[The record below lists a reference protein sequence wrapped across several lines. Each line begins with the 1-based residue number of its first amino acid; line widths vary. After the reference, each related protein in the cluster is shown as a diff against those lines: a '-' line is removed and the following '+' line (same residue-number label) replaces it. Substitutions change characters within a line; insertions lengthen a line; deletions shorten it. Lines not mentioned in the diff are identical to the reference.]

1 MSKLLLG
8 IDVGTYS
15 SKGVLVEADGALVK
29 TAVVEHEM
37 SIPHPGWAEQDA
49 EAVWWGDVVKICR
62 QLLNGDPYRG
72 ADVAAVAVSA
82 IGPCMLPLDSRG
94 NPLRP
99 GLLYGVD
106 ARASRQID
114 TLNRKWGEKAIYD
127 FSGMALTSQAVG
139 PKILWLR
146 ENEPDL
152 WKQTAH
158 ITTASSFLILR
169 LTGERV
175 IDRHTAS
182 HYMPLMDG
190 YRLQWSD
197 RFADGLV
204 ETGKLP
210 RLGWSDEVAG
220 RVNRAGAEET
230 GLAAGTPV
238 AVGAVDALSEAIS
251 VGVVQPG
258 DLMIMYGST
267 TFFILVEDAP
277 RPDPRMW
284 TVAGA
289 FPGQY
294 NLAAG
299 MATSGSL
306 TRWFRDELARELP
319 EETAYA
325 TLFAEAESISPGAE
339 GLLLLPYF
347 SGERTPIND
356 PQARGVF
363 VGLTLAH
370 RRAHLFHA
378 VLESVAFGIRHNLET
393 FRSIGA
399 EVRRVVAVG
408 GGTRSRTWLQ
418 IVSDAAGVV
427 QEVPQLTIG
436 ASYGDAFLAGVAAGL
451 LQRGDLER
459 WVRPGSEIHPN
470 PAHKETYDS
479 LYKDYLLLYERTRDI
494 VHRLSSPGGIG
505 ERLDPPLQDERT
517 AR

>member
-1 MSKLLLG
+1 MSGLLLG

-15 SKGVLVEADGALVK
+15 SKGVLVEPDGRVVK

-49 EAVWWGDVVKICR
+49 DAVWWGDVVKLCR
-62 QLLNGDPYRG
+62 QLLDGKSHRG

-82 IGPCMLPLDSRG
+82 IGPCMLPLDPHDR
-94 NPLRP
+94 PLRP

-114 TLNRKWGEKAIYD
+114 QLNHKLGEQAIYD
-127 FSGMALTSQAVG
+127 FSGMALTSQAIG

-158 ITTASSFLILR
+158 ITTASSYLILR
-169 LTGERV
+169 LTGEKV

-182 HYMPLMDG
+182 HYMPLMDIHS
-190 YRLQWSD
+190 LEWSD
-197 RFADGLV
+197 HFAGGLI
-204 ETGKLP
+204 GASSLP
-210 RLGWSDEVAG
+210 RLGWSDELAG
-220 RVNRAGAEET
+220 RVNQAGADET
-230 GLAAGTPV
+230 GLAVGTPV

-267 TFFILVEDAP
+267 AFFILIEDAP
-277 RPDPRMW
+277 RPDPRLW

-289 FPGQY
+289 FQGQY

-299 MATSGSL
+299 MATTGSL
-306 TRWFRDELARELP
+306 TRWFRDEMARDLP

-325 TLFAEAESISPGAE
+325 TLFAQAESVPPGAD

-356 PQARGVF
+356 TQARGVF
-363 VGLTLAH
+363 AGLTLAH
-370 RRAHLFHA
+370 RREHLYRA
-378 VLESVAFGIRHNLET
+378 VLESVAFGIRHNIET
-393 FRSIGA
+393 FQSISA
-399 EVRRVVAVG
+399 DVKRVVAVG
-408 GGTRSRTWLQ
+408 GGTKSTAWLQ
-418 IVSDAAGVV
+418 IVSDVAGIA

-436 ASYGDAFLAGVAAGL
+436 ASYGDSFLAGMASGQL
-451 LQRGDLER
+451 RSGDLAC
-459 WVRPGSEIHPN
+459 WVKPGSVIQPD
-470 PAHKETYDS
+470 PGRKAIYDS
-479 LYKDYLLLYERTRDI
+479 LYSDYRLLYENTRDI
-494 VHRLSSPGGIG
+494 VHRLG
-505 ERLDPPLQDERT
+505 EK
-517 AR
+517 

>member
-15 SKGVLVEADGALVK
+15 SKGVLVEMDGTVIK

-49 EAVWWGDVVKICR
+49 DAVWWGDVVKICR
-62 QLLNGDPYRG
+62 QLLNSDSYRG
-72 ADVAAVAVSA
+72 PDVAAVAVSA

-94 NPLRP
+94 RPLRP

-106 ARASRQID
+106 VRASRQID
-114 TLNRKWGEKAIYD
+114 ALNHKWGEQAIYD

-146 ENEPDL
+146 ENEPEM

-158 ITTASSFLILR
+158 ITTASSYLILR
-169 LTGERV
+169 LTGEKV

-182 HYMPLMDG
+182 HYMPLMDLR
-190 YRLQWSD
+190 RLEWSD
-197 RFADGLV
+197 RFADDLIGID
-204 ETGKLP
+204 KLP
-210 RLGWSDEVAG
+210 RLGWSDEMAG
-220 RVNRAGAEET
+220 RVCQAGANET
-230 GLAAGTPV
+230 GLPVGTPV

-251 VGVVQPG
+251 VNVVRPG
-258 DLMIMYGST
+258 DLMVMYGST
-267 TFFILVEDAP
+267 AFFILVEDAP
-277 RPDPRMW
+277 RPDPRLW

-289 FPGQY
+289 FEGQY

-299 MATSGSL
+299 MATTGSL
-306 TRWFRDELARELP
+306 TRWFRDELARDLP

-325 TLFAEAESISPGAE
+325 TLFAEAEVIAPGAD

-356 PQARGVF
+356 TQARGVF
-363 VGLTLAH
+363 AGLTLAH
-370 RRAHLFHA
+370 RRAHLYRA
-378 VLESVAFGIRHNLET
+378 VLESVAFGIRHNIET

-399 EVRRVVAVG
+399 DVHRVVAVG
-408 GGTRSRTWLQ
+408 GGTRSRAWLQ
-418 IVSDAAGVV
+418 IVSDVAGVA

-451 LQRGDLER
+451 LQQGDLAR
-459 WVRPGSEIHPN
+459 WVRPGFKVQPDPSRKAI
-470 PAHKETYDS
+470 YDS
-479 LYKDYLLLYERTRDI
+479 FYGDYRLLYEQTKDI
-494 VHRLSSPGGIG
+494 IHRLG
-505 ERLDPPLQDERT
+505 EK
-517 AR
+517 